1 MRVVLDLQA
10 CQSGG
15 SRTRGIGR
23 FGWELAVAMLRRSG
37 ADEFWVALNGAFA
50 ESTEAVR
57 RDLSGLL
64 PADRCIAWK
73 VPGPTAA
80 ADPRNAWRGASGEVL
95 RETLLES
102 LAPDWVHLGNLF
114 QGFVDASLES
124 VPAHPDAVP
133 VAVTH
138 HDLIPLVYPDDYIT
152 SPQAKTWYSR
162 RLESLKR
169 AALVLTNSEFTR
181 SEAIEMLGLSAE
193 SVACIGCAASGHFAP
208 LDVNATTRD
217 EVFAHYGIARPF
229 VMYTGGADPRKN
241 VEGLIRAFSVLPAS
255 VRQAHQLVFVGK
267 EPVDFRDALLDA
279 ARKAG
284 LDPGDLVFTGFV
296 PDDRLVT
303 LYNLCSLFVFP
314 SFREGFGLPA
324 LEGMACGAPVI
335 ASNTSSLPEVIGWP
349 DAMFD
354 PYKDEAIAAAMH
366 AGLTDAA
373 FRSELIQRG
382 TNRAKLFTWER
393 SAQRALE
400 AMRVARERIAANRME
415 RERAGA
421 SQAAS
426 ASRRPGVDHA
436 VWREIER

>member
-23 FGWELAVAMLRRSG
+23 FGWELAVAMLRRPG

-50 ESTEAVR
+50 ESADTIR

-64 PADRCIAWK
+64 PAERCVTWR

-80 ADPRNAWRGASGEVL
+80 ADLRNAWRAASGEVL

-102 LAPDWVHLGNLF
+102 LAPDWVHIGNLF
-114 QGFVDASLES
+114 QGFVDDSLES
-124 VPAHPDAVP
+124 VPARPDAVP

-138 HDLIPLVYPDDYIT
+138 HDLIPLVYPHDYIT
-152 SPQAKTWYSR
+152 SPQAKTWYFR

-169 AALVLTNSEFTR
+169 APLVLTNSEFTR
-181 SEAIEMLGLSAE
+181 SEAIEMMGLTPE
-193 SVACIGCAASGHFAP
+193 SVVCIGCAASGHFAP
-208 LDVNATTRD
+208 LDVDAATRD
-217 EVFAHYGIARPF
+217 AVFAQYGITRPF

-241 VEGLIRAFSVLPAS
+241 VEGLIRAFSTLPAP
-255 VRQAHQLVFVGK
+255 VRKAHQLVFVGK
-267 EPVDFRDALLDA
+267 EPVDFRDALLGA

-284 LDPGDLVFTGFV
+284 IDPGDLVFTGFV
-296 PDDRLVT
+296 SDERLVM

-335 ASNTSSLPEVIGWP
+335 VSNTSSLPEVIDWP

-354 PYKDEAIAAAMH
+354 PHSDEAIAKAMH
-366 AGLTDAA
+366 RALTDGS
-373 FRSELIQRG
+373 FRKELVQRG
-382 TNRAKLFTWER
+382 TDRAKLFTWER
-393 SAQRALE
+393 SAQRALD
-400 AMRVARERIAANRME
+400 AMRAAGERIAANRTE

-421 SQAAS
+421 AQA

-436 VWREIER
+436 AWREIEH

>member
-23 FGWELAVAMLRRSG
+23 FGWELAVAMLRHPG

-50 ESTEAVR
+50 ESTEAIR
-57 RDLSGLL
+57 NDLAGLL
-64 PADRCIAWK
+64 PAGRMVAWR

-80 ADPRNAWRGASGEVL
+80 ADPRNAWRAASGEVL
-95 RETLLES
+95 REALLES
-102 LAPDWVHLGNLF
+102 LAPDWVHVGNLF

-124 VPAHPDAVP
+124 VPTRLDAVP

-138 HDLIPLVYPDDYIT
+138 HDLIPLVYPQDYIT
-152 SPQAKTWYSR
+152 SPQAKAWYSR

-169 AALVLTNSEFTR
+169 APLVLTNSEFTR
-181 SEAIEMLGLSAE
+181 SEAIEMLGLSAA
-193 SVACIGCAASGHFAP
+193 SVVCIGCAASGHFAP
-208 LDVNATTRD
+208 REVDAASRD
-217 EVFAHYGIARPF
+217 EVFAQYGITRPF

-241 VEGLIRAFSVLPAS
+241 VEGLIRAFSALPAA

-267 EPVDFRDALLDA
+267 EPVDFRDSLLGA

-284 LDPGDLVFTGFV
+284 IDSGDLVFTGFV
-296 PDDRLVT
+296 PDDRLVM
-303 LYNLCSLFVFP
+303 LYNLCRLFVFP

-335 ASNTSSLPEVIGWP
+335 ASNTSSLPEVVGWS

-354 PYKDEAIAAAMH
+354 PYSDEAIARSLH

-382 TNRAKLFTWER
+382 MNRSRLFTWER
-393 SAQRALE
+393 SAQRALD
-400 AMRVARERIAANRME
+400 AMRAAGAGIVASRAKRERE
-415 RERAGA
+415 
-421 SQAAS
+421 QAAL
-426 ASRRPGVDHA
+426 ATLRRPGVDHA
-436 VWREIER
+436 AWREIER

>member
-1 MRVVLDLQA
+1 M
-10 CQSGG
+10 
-15 SRTRGIGR
+15 
-23 FGWELAVAMLRRSG
+23 AMLRDPG
-37 ADEFWVALNGAFA
+37 DTEIFVALNGAFA
-50 ESTEAVR
+50 ESTEAIR
-57 RDLSGLL
+57 HDLSELL
-64 PADRCIAWK
+64 PAERCVVWK

-80 ADPRNAWRGASGEVL
+80 ADPRNAWRAASGEVL

-102 LAPDWVHLGNLF
+102 LAPDWVHIGNLF
-114 QGFVDASLES
+114 QGFVDDSLES
-124 VPAHPDAVP
+124 VPTRPDAAP

-138 HDLIPLVYPDDYIT
+138 HDLIPLIYPHDYIT
-152 SPQAKTWYSR
+152 SPSAKTWYFR

-169 AALVLTNSEFTR
+169 APLVLTNSEFTR

-193 SVACIGCAASGHFAP
+193 SVVCIGCAASGRFAP
-208 LDVNATTRD
+208 HDIDAAARN
-217 EVFAHYGIARPF
+217 EVFAQCGIARPF

-241 VEGLIRAFSVLPAS
+241 VEGLIRAFAMLPAP

-284 LDPGDLVFTGFV
+284 LGEHDIVFTGFV
-296 PDDRLVT
+296 SDDRLVM

-335 ASNTSSLPEVIGWP
+335 ASNTSSLPEVIGWS

-354 PYKDEAIAAAMH
+354 PHSDEAIAKALH
-366 AGLTDAA
+366 VGLMDTA
-373 FRSELIQRG
+373 FRSELVQRG
-382 TNRAKLFTWER
+382 MSRAKMFTWKR

-400 AMRVARERIAANRME
+400 AMRAAGERIV
-415 RERAGA
+415 
-421 SQAAS
+421 
-426 ASRRPGVDHA
+426 ASRTQRESEGTASTSLLSRVGVDHA
-436 VWREIER
+436 AWWGIKR